1 MSFLVWSPETNSAL
15 MFSGAGGGPML
26 AAAAS
31 WDRLS
36 DALGSAAQSFSS
48 TTAGLAADAWQGPAS
63 AEMLAA
69 ATRYTSYLTA
79 AQARAESAA
88 IQAQAIVGAFESA
101 RAATVHPLTV
111 SANRSHLLGLVVSN
125 LFGQNAPAIAAAEAE
140 YEQMW
145 AADVAAMI
153 GYHGDVAAAAAQLPA
168 WPATLEGAFA
178 EASGVLANPV
188 GTLQV
193 ELGRAEQTVMTVI
206 NAPTGTLLGRPLIGD
221 GTNGALGTGQA
232 GGPGGLLWGNGG
244 NGGSG
249 TGTQAGGPGG
259 PAGLIGNGGTGGA
272 GGATAYGG
280 AGGIGGWLFGNN
292 GAVGAPGADAPQNIT
307 VPLTMYKTIEPIV
320 YASVNGGPS
329 VPLLLDTGSTGLVIP
344 LQYIGIQH
352 LGVPTGFG
360 ASGYSGGLGY
370 VYLTFQGPVD
380 FGNGVVAPSTAY
392 NVPVFSW
399 PTSLSAFP
407 TSFSGYFAHNGVVG
421 VMGVGPNALGPGH
434 GSPITTLPGSLSQ
447 GVLIN
452 EVYGT
457 TPNLTFGPAPAGL
470 PVLATTSGAPISDLY
485 VSVGGPAQ
493 QYPPFQVG
501 SIIDTGGV
509 NGTLPSFVNAQPGQE
524 IYVYAPSNLTTPLYA
539 YRYSTDYTPTVVPDD
554 ALMNTGALPF
564 LLHPVYLSN
573 GGNGSMTFYA

>member
-1 MSFLVWSPETNSAL
+1 MSFLAWPPETNSAL
-15 MFSGAGGGPML
+15 MFSGAGAGPML

-48 TTAGLAADAWQGPAS
+48 TTAALAADAWQGPAS
-63 AEMLAA
+63 AEMLAT

-79 AQARAESAA
+79 AQAGAESAA
-88 IQAQAIVGAFESA
+88 IQAHAIAGAFESA

-111 SANRSHLLGLVVSN
+111 SANRSQLLGLVVSN

-140 YEQMW
+140 YERMW

-153 GYHGDVAAAAAQLPA
+153 GYHGDVSAAAAQLPA

-206 NAPTGTLLGRPLIGD
+206 NAPTSTLLGRPLIGD
-221 GTNGALGTGQA
+221 GTNGAPGTGQA
-232 GGPGGLLWGNGG
+232 GGPGGFLWGNGG

-272 GGATAYGG
+272 GGTTAYGG

-292 GAVGAPGADAPQNIT
+292 GAVGAPGADAPQNVT

-352 LGVPTGFG
+352 LGIPTGFG

-370 VYLTFQGPVD
+370 LYLTFQGPVD
-380 FGNGVVAPSTAY
+380 LGNGVVAPSTAY
-392 NVPVFSW
+392 NVPIFSW
-399 PTSLSAFP
+399 PTSLSTFP

-421 VMGVGPNALGPGH
+421 VMGVGPNALGPGP
-434 GSPITTLPGSLSQ
+434 GSPITALPGSLSQ

-470 PVLATTSGAPISDLY
+470 TPLATTSGAPISDLY
-485 VSVGGPAQ
+485 VSVGGPYSPENA
-493 QYPPFQVG
+493 FQVG

-509 NGTLPSFVNAQPGQE
+509 KGTLPSFVNAQPGQE
-524 IYVYAPSNLTTPLYA
+524 IYVYAPGNVTTPLYS
-539 YRYSTDYTPTVVPDD
+539 YRYSTDYTPTVVPND

-573 GGNGSMTFYA
+573 GGNGAMTFYA